1 VTYLCWGSTFGP
13 LREAVDRL
21 NANASKGGTGT
32 GNVLYFSELWPFP
45 TKAVHAALDAANRTV
60 SVEVNSTAQLA
71 TLIQANTGRSIDG
84 VLLRYDGHAFTP
96 QSILDELKV

>member
-1 VTYLCWGSTFGP
+1 MLAAAAWRGETIQLP
-13 LREAVDRL
+13 LERLEPAQRESLERAVDR
-21 NANASKGGTGT
+21 GTDAALVST
-32 GNVLYFSELWPFP
+32 
-45 TKAVHAALDAANRTV
+45 VHAALDAANRTV

-96 QSILDELKV
+96 QSILDELEV